1 MKLLKDILYKAG
13 MERLEGSLQ
22 LAVNTLAF
30 DSRKVTKD
38 CLFIAVKGTSVD
50 GHQFINQAIAQGAI
64 GIVVEE
70 WQEGVPESI
79 TQIQVKNTARSLGII
94 ASNFYGNP
102 SETMEVVAVTGT
114 NGKTTVASL
123 LHNLAIH
130 LGYKA
135 GLLSTVVNKIH
146 RQEVEATHTTP
157 DALQMQQLL
166 SRMQAAGCRYV
177 FMEASSHGI
186 DQERMAGIKLAGALF
201 TNITRDHLDY
211 HQTFENY
218 INAKKKLFNDLPS
231 SAFALTNAD
240 DRHGKTMLL
249 HTKAKQFG
257 YGIKTPTDYKGKILE
272 MHFNGS
278 LLDFD
283 GEEFWSGLI
292 GDFNAYNLLAIYGA
306 AIQLKMANG
315 HELLSAMSLL
325 KPVNGRFQ
333 YLKGPK
339 EITGIVDYAHTPDAL
354 KNVAYT
360 LKQLIEKGQRL
371 IVVIGCGGN
380 RDKGKRPEMAKV
392 SVEFA
397 NRSIFTSDNP
407 RNEDPEAIL
416 DDMEAGLDMAE
427 RSRVLRI
434 SDRKQAIKAAV
445 MMAEPG
451 DVVLVAGKGHENY
464 QEIQGVKHA
473 FDDLEVL
480 TEIFKTLEA

>member
-1 MKLLKDILYKAG
+1 
-13 MERLEGSLQ
+13 
-22 LAVNTLAF
+22 
-30 DSRKVTKD
+30 
-38 CLFIAVKGTSVD
+38 
-50 GHQFINQAIAQGAI
+50 
-64 GIVVEE
+64 
-70 WQEGVPESI
+70 
-79 TQIQVKNTARSLGII
+79 
-94 ASNFYGNP
+94 
-102 SETMEVVAVTGT
+102 
-114 NGKTTVASL
+114 
-123 LHNLAIH
+123 
-130 LGYKA
+130 
-135 GLLSTVVNKIH
+135 
-146 RQEVEATHTTP
+146 
-157 DALQMQQLL
+157 
-166 SRMQAAGCRYV
+166 
-177 FMEASSHGI
+177 
-186 DQERMAGIKLAGALF
+186 
-201 TNITRDHLDY
+201 
-211 HQTFENY
+211 
-218 INAKKKLFNDLPS
+218 
-231 SAFALTNAD
+231 
-240 DRHGKTMLL
+240 
-249 HTKAKQFG
+249 
-257 YGIKTPTDYKGKILE
+257 

-371 IVVIGCGGN
+371 IIVIGCGGN